1 MSIILQVE
9 QGDARFDLHPNQL
22 NPGFMERKAYR
33 FTPLEGFCFYI
44 DDVLI
49 ETVDQNG
56 VCAWLWSPG
65 FYAGEVAAELLDD
78 QGRTAASFRLD
89 VSAADN
95 KLGGQEFT
103 AMIEAI
109 LDFDPALVLGT
120 EEAQFGIG
128 HDGALTNPHLQ
139 YARLRRYGDR
149 LQRALKQ
156 ISQSP
161 LTSLKSDRMSV
172 SAHTVKR
179 LDSASVRKALRG
191 PAGQAI
197 LHPGS
202 TQRPAL
208 NTFRFE
214 VNRSYEEEDNPAN
227 QAVGLVLFDVLRRCR
242 QVVKGL
248 QHAAAT
254 EVASDTRSA
263 LASRL
268 VRRIAFTES
277 LARKLERLQ
286 RARPFSILTDRRL
299 SAAGLN
305 AISAH
310 PVYARAFRF
319 GWYALRS
326 GWLGKDPDE
335 TLWISPTWEIY
346 ERWCFVTVVSQLQR
360 QFPKLVW
367 SREYQSVG
375 LKEILWRGKAADI
388 TVEACY
394 QVRCPAIDQAA
405 HRGFQS
411 LSRERCPDIVVT
423 LESPWGKRFLVFDAK
438 YRSARSSVLD
448 AMESAHIYHDCL
460 RWKGIKPD
468 TSLLLIPRADEVP
481 LLASPT
487 YHSDYGIGA
496 WQIGAESEG
505 EALGVEL
512 KRILTSIPIAAAQ
525 LQSGATGSAS

>member
-9 QGDARFDLHPNQL
+9 QGDARFDVRPDEL
-22 NPGFMERKAYR
+22 NPGFMEKKAYC
-33 FTPLEGFCFYI
+33 FSALEGFSFYI
-44 DDVLI
+44 DDVLL
-49 ETVDQNG
+49 EPVNQNG
-56 VCAWLWSPG
+56 EYAWIWSPG

-78 QGRTAASFRLD
+78 QGRTAASYRLD

-95 KLGGQEFT
+95 KLGGQAFA
-103 AMIEAI
+103 AMVEAI
-109 LDFDPALVLGT
+109 LEFDPALVLGT

-149 LQRALKQ
+149 LHLALKQ
-156 ISQSP
+156 IAQRP
-161 LTSLKSDRMSV
+161 LTNLKSDRTSV

-191 PAGQAI
+191 PTGQAL
-197 LHPGS
+197 LHPAS

-208 NTFRFE
+208 TTVRFE
-214 VNRSYEEEDNPAN
+214 VSRSYEEEDNPAN
-227 QAVGLVLFDVLRRCR
+227 QAVGLVLYDVLRRCR

-254 EVASDTRSA
+254 EVISDTRSA
-263 LASRL
+263 LTPRL

-286 RARPFSILTDRRL
+286 RARPFCILTTKRL

-310 PVYARAFRF
+310 PTYARAYRF

-326 GWLGKDPDE
+326 GWLGKSPDE

-360 QFPKLVW
+360 RFPELVW
-367 SREYQSVG
+367 SREYRTVG
-375 LKEILWRGKAADI
+375 LKEIVWRGTAGDM

-394 QVRCPAIDQAA
+394 QVRCPAIDRAA

-411 LSRERCPDIVVT
+411 LSRERYPDIVVT
-423 LESPWGKRFLVFDAK
+423 LDSPSAKRFVVFDAK
-438 YRSARSSVLD
+438 YRSARASVLE
-448 AMESAHIYHDCL
+448 AMESAHIYHDSL

-468 TSLLLIPRADEVP
+468 ASLLLIPQADEVT
-481 LLASPT
+481 LLVSPT
-487 YHSDYGIGA
+487 YHADYEVGA
-496 WQIGAESEG
+496 WQVGAESEAD
-505 EALGVEL
+505 ALGIEL
-512 KRILTSIPIAAAQ
+512 KRILTVVPIEAAPVNRRAN
-525 LQSGATGSAS
+525 